1 MVLGSRELRSF
12 TETYVLLSQD
22 PLRED
27 KEDIVFISLFYQH
40 MFEPLLYT
48 RNTL

>member
-1 MVLGSRELRSF
+1 MALGSSEAHSF
-12 TETYVLLSQD
+12 TETYVLLSQG
-22 PLRED
+22 PLREE
-27 KEDIVFISLFYQH
+27 KEDKALISLFYQH